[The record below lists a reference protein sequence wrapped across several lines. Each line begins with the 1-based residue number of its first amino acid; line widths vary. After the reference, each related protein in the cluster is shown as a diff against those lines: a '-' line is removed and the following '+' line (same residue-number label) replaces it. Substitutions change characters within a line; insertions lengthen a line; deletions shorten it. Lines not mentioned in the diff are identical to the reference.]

1 MKGNYRLDLLEHK
14 EEILQWIQQG
24 ESNAEIARR
33 LNCKVDTL
41 KSYYK
46 KMNIIYGGNQF
57 MKGKKF
63 AKNKLPIELFVA
75 SNASNSRK
83 RIRLIESGIKQN
95 KCEYCGLSTWMG
107 KKMPLE
113 LHHKDFN
120 HYNNSLDNLEIL
132 CPNCHMI
139 KHNYYNYKKP
149 GSMVK
154 MVDTTEL
161 ESIA

>member
-1 MKGNYRLDLLEHK
+1 
-14 EEILQWIQQG
+14 
-24 ESNAEIARR
+24 
-33 LNCKVDTL
+33 
-41 KSYYK
+41 
-46 KMNIIYGGNQF
+46 

-107 KKMPLE
+107 KKIPLE

-139 KHNYYNYKKP
+139 KHNYYNCKKP

-161 ESIA
+161 ESVA

>member
-1 MKGNYRLDLLEHK
+1 MRTDILEHK
-14 EEILQWIQQG
+14 EEILLWIQQK
-24 ESNAEIARR
+24 ESNSEIARR

-46 KMNIIYGGNQF
+46 KMNITYAGNQF
-57 MKGKKF
+57 MPGKKP
-63 AKNKLPIELFVA
+63 AKNKLSIEQFVA

-83 RIRLIESGIKQN
+83 RIRLIEEGIKQN

-107 KKMPLE
+107 NKIPLE

-120 HYNNSLDNLEIL
+120 HYNNSLANLEIL

-139 KHNYYNYKKP
+139 KHNYCNCKKP
-149 GSMVK
+149 GSMVEL
-154 MVDTTEL
+154 VDTTEL
-161 ESIA
+161 ESVA